1 MRPNNIS
8 SEDDSDAIPEESE
21 SETVRESRC
30 IPGNDPTDVN
40 RGGDFVFLDQDA
52 NERMWRNKKRVHYV
66 FEGEEEKDTPIL
78 L

>member
-40 RGGDFVFLDQDA
+40 RGGDFVFLNQDA
-52 NERMWRNKKRVHYV
+52 N
-66 FEGEEEKDTPIL
+66 
-78 L
+78 